1 LACTLAGSRT
11 PKSQKFFGSFFQ
23 KRTLP
28 AASLPRNRHDV
39 DMAAKVVFRHVNHI
53 AGDWIDSKRRRRI
66 GMVYDRR
73 SYQIMQ

>member
-1 LACTLAGSRT
+1 
-11 PKSQKFFGSFFQ
+11 
-23 KRTLP
+23 
-28 AASLPRNRHDV
+28 
-39 DMAAKVVFRHVNHI
+39 MAAKVVFRHVNHI